1 MAKRKHPLNALKIWM
16 RNASPEEQVKLAEA
30 AHTSRGALYQV
41 ASGHRQ
47 FRPGK
52 AGLLEDAAAALQAV
66 NPTLPTLYK
75 TDLAPECS
83 ACKYA
88 RQCLGDVVLRNEFPI
103 VGSDDA

>member
-1 MAKRKHPLNALKIWM
+1 MAKRKHPLNALKVWM
-16 RNASPEEQVKLAEA
+16 RSATPDEQVKLADA

-52 AGLLEDAAAALQAV
+52 AGLLEDAAEQLRAI

-75 TDLAPECS
+75 TDLAPECAS
-83 ACKYA
+83 CKYA
-88 RQCLGDVVLRNEFPI
+88 RACLGDVVLRSEFPI
-103 VGSDDA
+103 VGEGE